1 MAAATGGAALGAGL
15 GAGAPADGARDGR
28 RPLWLR
34 SFGYWAFQYKRTWRS
49 SMSVSFVEP
58 LLYLAAMGVGLGT
71 LVDHHV
77 HLVQGVSYL
86 EFVGPGLLASAAMQV
101 GVGESTYP
109 IMGAIKWVKTYHA
122 MLATPLRVVD
132 VLRGHLAWIAL
143 RLTLTS
149 GIFLA
154 VLAAFGLARSWESV
168 CALPAGVLTGLA
180 FSTPIAAL
188 AATQER
194 DAAFSVIYRFGV
206 VPLFLF
212 SGIFFPITRLPGW
225 LQPVAWATPLYHG
238 VTLCRSFVLGDAT
251 FGTSV
256 AHVAYL
262 VALIVVGYVAAT
274 RTYRRRL
281 VV

>member
-1 MAAATGGAALGAGL
+1 MASVAGEVE
-15 GAGAPADGARDGR
+15 RDGT

-34 SFGYWAFQYKRTWRS
+34 ALGYWAFQYRRTWRS
-49 SMSVSFVEP
+49 SVTTSFLEP
-58 LLYLAAMGVGLGT
+58 LLYLAAMGIGLGT

-77 HLVQGVSYL
+77 HHVEGVSYL
-86 EFVGPGLLASAAMQV
+86 TFVGPGLLASAAMQV
-101 GVGESTYP
+101 GVSESTYP
-109 IMGAIKWVKTYHA
+109 VMGAIKWIKTYHA

-132 VLRGHLAWIAL
+132 VLRGHMAWITL
-143 RLTLTS
+143 RLVMVS
-149 GIFLA
+149 GIFLGI
-154 VLAAFGLARSWESV
+154 LAAFGLTRSWEAV
-168 CALPAGVLTGLA
+168 LTAPAGVLTGLA
-180 FSTPIAAL
+180 FSAPVAAF

-238 VTLCRSFVLGDAT
+238 VALCRALVLGDAT
-251 FGTSV
+251 LSTSV
-256 AHVAYL
+256 AHAAYL
-262 VALIVVGYVAAT
+262 VAVAAAGYLAAT
-274 RTYRRRL
+274 VTYRRRL